1 MEDFI
6 ANVTASG
13 FPVAVAVYLLVRM
26 ERELSE
32 LRRAI
37 ETLRRCQHCRYE
49 EGRTDDND

>member
-1 MEDFI
+1 MI

-13 FPVAVAVYLLVRM
+13 FPVAVAIYLLVRM

-37 ETLRRCQHCRYE
+37 ETLRRCQHCKYE
-49 EGRTDDND
+49 GNLDDDNN

>member
-1 MEDFI
+1 MEEII

-37 ETLRRCQHCRYE
+37 ETLRRCQHCKYE
-49 EGRTDDND
+49 RDVEDDNN